1 MEIFRAKNRPLM
13 RVEMLLLIV
22 VVFLMAAVNG
32 SWWSRVFTGRSWS
45 DPQTWLFT
53 GACFVA
59 LTALH
64 FSLLAMLANRW
75 LVRPLLTAVVVASA
89 AAAFYMRSYAVFMDP
104 TMVQNILHTDLRE
117 AGDLFTWDLFAW
129 VLAVSVLPVALIWW
143 VRLERRPLWN
153 STWVRAASV
162 CGALLLAFLAA
173 LPISRDITSLM
184 RNQREARYL
193 VTPGNLIYGLAM
205 QTVSGVKDANLPR
218 APVGRDAHLM
228 RLAAGAAPPRVFV
241 LVLGETARAA
251 NFSLLGYPRE
261 TNPELA
267 RLDIAAFSNVTSC
280 GTSTE
285 VSVPCLFS
293 PFGREQYDE
302 HRIRNSETLL
312 DVLVRAG
319 YRVKWLDNQSGCKGV
334 CKGAGVEYQKLDPA
348 STSGLCAD
356 GECHDEALA
365 HALRAELTQVQ
376 GDTVF
381 VLHMMG
387 NHGPAYFKRYP
398 AGFRRFL
405 PDCAT
410 AELRECRREEVVN
423 AYDNAILYTD
433 HVLAD
438 IVGVLAGTGAR
449 INAAMLYVSDHGE
462 SLGENGLYLHGIPY
476 AIAPSQQTHVPMMVW
491 LSPQTTRNGDV
502 SLHCLRQKSAQPLT
516 HDYVF
521 HSVLGL
527 LNVRTAVYRTE
538 RDIFDGCRGGTYR
551 VMVEQAKRGNG

>member
-1 MEIFRAKNRPLM
+1 
-13 RVEMLLLIV
+13 
-22 VVFLMAAVNG
+22 VFA
-32 SWWSRVFTGRSWS
+32 GRSWGN
-45 DPQTWLFT
+45 PQTWVFAV
-53 GACFVA
+53 ACFVA
-59 LTALH
+59 LAALH
-64 FSLLAMLANRW
+64 FTLLALVANRW
-75 LVRPLLTAVVVASA
+75 IVRPLLTVVVIGSA
-89 AAAFYMRSYAVFMDP
+89 AAAYYMRSYSVFMDP
-104 TMVQNILHTDLRE
+104 TMIQNILHTDRQE
-117 AGDLFTWDLFAW
+117 VTDLLTWDLITW
-129 VLAVSVLPVALIWW
+129 VGAVSVLPVAFIWW

-153 STWVRAASV
+153 STWVRVASV
-162 CGALLLAFLAA
+162 CGALLLTFLAA

-193 VTPGNLIYGLAM
+193 VTPANLIYGLAM

-218 APVGRDAHLM
+218 EPVGSDAHLM
-228 RLAAGAAPPRVFV
+228 HFAANPGPPRVFV
-241 LVLGETARAA
+241 LVVGETARAA
-251 NFSLLGYPRE
+251 NFSLLGYARE

-267 RLDIAAFSNVTSC
+267 KLDLAVFSHVTAC

-293 PFGREQYDE
+293 PYGREHYDE

-334 CKGAGVEYQKLDPA
+334 CKGPGVEYQKLEPA
-348 STSGLCAD
+348 KSSGLCAD
-356 GECHDEALA
+356 GECHDEALVQT
-365 HALRAELTQVQ
+365 LGDELTRVQ

-398 AGFRRFL
+398 AQFRRFV

-410 AELRECRREEVVN
+410 AELRDCQREQVVN

-438 IVGVLAGTGAR
+438 IVGVLSAADGR
-449 INAAMLYVSDHGE
+449 VNAAMLYVSDHGE

-476 AIAPSQQTHVPMMVW
+476 AIAPTQQTHVPMLVW
-491 LSPQTTRNGDV
+491 LSSQTTRNGDV
-502 SLHCLRQKSAQPLT
+502 SLGCLRQKSAQPLT

-527 LNVRTAVYRTE
+527 LNVRTSVYRTD

-551 VMVEQAKRGNG
+551 VMVAKAKRGDG

>member
-348 STSGLCAD
+348 SASGLCAD

-365 HALRAELTQVQ
+365 QALRAELTQVQ

-405 PDCAT
+405 P
-410 AELRECRREEVVN
+410 
-423 AYDNAILYTD
+423 
-433 HVLAD
+433 
-438 IVGVLAGTGAR
+438 
-449 INAAMLYVSDHGE
+449 
-462 SLGENGLYLHGIPY
+462 
-476 AIAPSQQTHVPMMVW
+476 
-491 LSPQTTRNGDV
+491 
-502 SLHCLRQKSAQPLT
+502 
-516 HDYVF
+516 
-521 HSVLGL
+521 
-527 LNVRTAVYRTE
+527 
-538 RDIFDGCRGGTYR
+538 
-551 VMVEQAKRGNG
+551 